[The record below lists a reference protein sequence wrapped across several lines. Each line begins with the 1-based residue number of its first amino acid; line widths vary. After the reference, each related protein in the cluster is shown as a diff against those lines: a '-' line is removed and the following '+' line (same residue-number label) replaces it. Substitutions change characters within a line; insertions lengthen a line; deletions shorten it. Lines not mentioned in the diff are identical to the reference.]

1 MRVRLVGEGT
11 YPVTRGGVGTWS
23 DQLVRGLPDVAF
35 SVTVLTAGR
44 ASAAYDLPR
53 NVGSVF
59 AADMWGPIP
68 PRKTIQRRHWAAFE
82 EAWEVICGHA
92 YGRGGRT
99 ARVTLDAWMVL
110 TRPELAE
117 RLWWLLND
125 RRSLGLLNEIRLRA
139 GLEPSSGRDV
149 ASSMAYV
156 ARMIMPISFPAVDA
170 DVMHV
175 TSGGSSLLA
184 ALPSY
189 AHGVPILLSEHGVF
203 YRERLMAMRATDW
216 SFLQR
221 NMVAAF
227 LKSITQV
234 GYEAASS
241 IAPVSDFNGRWAVAM
256 GADPAKVSTVHNGVD
271 TTFFK
276 PVSGEP
282 DVPTIVFVGRMDPLK
297 DLRTLLRAV
306 PRVVELIPNVRVR
319 LIGPVPETNVA
330 YVDGLKE
337 LITQLGLEDRV
348 EILGPTSDPVAA
360 YCSGTI
366 AVLSS
371 ISEGF
376 PYGALEPM
384 ACGRPVVATNVGGVP
399 EVVGDAGILVPSRHP
414 GALAEACA
422 FLLGDASERKRLA
435 RHGRNRVEEL
445 FTLERMVGRFRDS
458 YVAVS
463 GLPDPMAGDPGA
475 TRSGEMVNL
484 QSRVDPYLP
493 TQRDPDWA
501 YALFRTKS
509 GG

>member
-11 YPVTRGGVGTWS
+11 YPVTKGGVGTWS
-23 DQLVRGLPDVAF
+23 DQLVRSLPEVDF

-44 ASAAYDLPR
+44 AASVYDLPQ
-53 NVGSVF
+53 NVGAVF

-68 PRKTIQRRHWAAFE
+68 PRKSIRRRHWVAFE

-99 ARVTLDAWMVL
+99 ADVTLDAWMAL
-110 TRPELAE
+110 TRPELSE

-139 GLEPSSGRDV
+139 GLDPSSGSDV
-149 ASSMAYV
+149 ARSMAYV
-156 ARMIMPISFPAVDA
+156 ARMIMPVSFPPVEA
-170 DVMHV
+170 DLMHV

-189 AHGVPILLSEHGVF
+189 AEGVPILLSEHGVF
-203 YRERLMAMRATDW
+203 FRERLMAMRATDW

-234 GYEAASS
+234 GYEAAAA

-256 GADPAKVSTVHNGVD
+256 GADPTKVVTLYNGVD
-271 TTFFK
+271 TTFFR
-276 PVSGEP
+276 PLSGEP
-282 DVPTIVFVGRMDPLK
+282 ETPTIVFVGRMDPLK

-306 PRVVELIPNVRVR
+306 PRVAELVPNVRVR
-319 LIGPVPETNVA
+319 LVGPVPPTNVA
-330 YVDGLKE
+330 YVDGLKD
-337 LITQLGLEDRV
+337 LITQLGIGDRV
-348 EILGPTSDPVAA
+348 EFLGPTSDPVGA

-384 ACGRPVVATNVGGVP
+384 ACGRPVVATSVGGVP
-399 EVVGDAGILVPSRHP
+399 EAVGDAGILVPSRRP
-414 GALAEACA
+414 EALAEACA
-422 FLLGDASERKRLA
+422 FLLGDASERRRLSD
-435 RHGRNRVEEL
+435 RGRMRVEEQ
-445 FTLERMVGRFRDS
+445 FSLERMVTRIRDT
-458 YVAVS
+458 YVALTK
-463 GLPDPMAGDPGA
+463 LPESRAGAHNPARAGD
-475 TRSGEMVNL
+475 SVDVK
-484 QSRVDPYLP
+484 SRVDAYLP
-493 TQRDPDWA
+493 TSRDPDWA